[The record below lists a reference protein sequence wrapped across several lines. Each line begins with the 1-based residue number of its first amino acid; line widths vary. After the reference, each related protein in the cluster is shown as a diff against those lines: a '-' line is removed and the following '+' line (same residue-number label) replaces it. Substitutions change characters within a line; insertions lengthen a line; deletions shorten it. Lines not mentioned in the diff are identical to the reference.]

1 MSRRRRVSFCE
12 TDYFVVGGNCG
23 RGGAFLLAATLARNA
38 LMSRSV
44 SKAASGLAVAATRA
58 AAKPKNEPIKPTK
71 PATSDIPNNSGVFA
85 TYAYEN
91 PASETN
97 SKIQRMAKS
106 LTSDVRMLPQSASRC
121 EMSPTRP
128 PPNARPR

>member
-1 MSRRRRVSFCE
+1 M
-12 TDYFVVGGNCG
+12 DYFATGGVGG

-44 SKAASGLAVAATRA
+44 SSAASGLAVAATRA
-58 AAKPKNEPIKPTK
+58 AANPKNAAINPTN
-71 PATSDIPNNSGVFA
+71 PATNEIPNNSGVFA

-97 SKIQRMAKS
+97 SMIQRMA
-106 LTSDVRMLPQSASRC
+106 
-121 EMSPTRP
+121 
-128 PPNARPR
+128 